1 MSVSIF
7 ARDGLCY
14 LSSSLLPV
22 PHGFTTRT
30 GGVSSGYLSSLNLGL
45 NRGDQ
50 RENVVENYLRLG
62 KAIGFDPFAAVGA
75 SQVHGK
81 HILRVEAQHRG
92 ELLGTRLG
100 IDCDGLI
107 TNVPGIPLVVFSAD
121 CETALLYDPVHRA
134 VGAVHSGWKGT
145 ALGIVKAAVEAM
157 TAAFGTQPQDLL
169 AALGPCIGQDCFETD
184 ANVPEAMC
192 QALGEKAEPAI
203 RQDGAKYHVDLKAL
217 NRTWLLEAGLA
228 PEHIDISEACTAC
241 QPDLFWSYRRHGDD
255 RGSLAAVIVLPEAA
269 E

>member
-1 MSVSIF
+1 MSV
-7 ARDGLCY
+7 AMHTRDGLSY
-14 LSSSLLPV
+14 LASSLLSV
-22 PHGFTTRT
+22 PHGFSTRT
-30 GGVSSGYLSSLNLGL
+30 GGVSTGYLSSLNLGL
-45 NRGDQ
+45 NRGDK

-62 KAIGFDPFAAVGA
+62 RAVGFDPFAAVGA
-75 SQVHGK
+75 NQVHGK
-81 HILRVEAQHRG
+81 HILQVTAAHRG

-107 TNVPGIPLVVFSAD
+107 TDVPGIPLVVFSAD
-121 CETALLYDPVHRA
+121 CETVLLYDPVNRA

-157 TAAFGTQPQDLL
+157 TAAYGSQGQNIL

-184 ANVPEAMC
+184 ANVPEAMR
-192 QALGEKAEPAI
+192 QALGAKAEPAI
-203 RQDGAKYHVDLKAL
+203 RRDGAKYHVDLKAL
-217 NRTWLLEAGLA
+217 NRTWLLEAGLR
-228 PEHIDISEACTAC
+228 PEHIDISDACTAC
-241 QPDLFWSYRRHGDD
+241 WPDLFWSYRRHQDD